1 MFLNLEQSSVME
13 KMPPPD
19 SLRGTPTVGQY
30 RNDDD
35 DDVCVKSQ
43 SLPKKVEGINGKRIE
58 MISAG
63 GNHSLLLANGELWSF
78 GYGKYGRLEP

>member
-35 DDVCVKSQ
+35 DEFKESEFAKESCCD
-43 SLPKKVEGINGKRIE
+43 GIK
-58 MISAG
+58 AD
-63 GNHSLLLANGELWSF
+63 
-78 GYGKYGRLEP
+78 